1 MLNILWCLY
10 TLLVTRQLN
19 TIFKQIPSNYYI
31 RLEIRSSIFFLSHS
45 TAKIERH
52 LQQHE
57 THWLCIFFPLAI
69 RIRNKNHE
77 DGKRQTIVF
86 WRTHTFSSHYAYR
99 SMKSSEADEN
109 SWRKTKIY
117 KMICNSSTQNIKCAR
132 FRICT
137 ITPYTWLS
145 CECSTHLHP

>member
-31 RLEIRSSIFFLSHS
+31 RLEICSSIFFSHL

-52 LQQHE
+52 IDCAFSFHLPFE
-57 THWLCIFFPLAI
+57 FEIKTMKMEKDKRLCF
-69 RIRNKNHE
+69 
-77 DGKRQTIVF
+77 GV
-86 WRTHTFSSHYAYR
+86 RTHFLVIMLTEAWSHQ
-99 SMKSSEADEN
+99 KL
-109 SWRKTKIY
+109 TKIHEEKPKY
-117 KMICNSSTQNIKCAR
+117 TKWFAIVARNSVKCAR